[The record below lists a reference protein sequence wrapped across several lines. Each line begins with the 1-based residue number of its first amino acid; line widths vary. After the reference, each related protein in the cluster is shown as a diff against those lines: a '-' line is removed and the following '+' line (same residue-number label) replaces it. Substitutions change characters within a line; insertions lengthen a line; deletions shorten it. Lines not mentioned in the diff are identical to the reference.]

1 MDNLGIVEAT
11 NDLEDGIDG
20 ANVGKEG
27 VAETG
32 TGGGTARKTSNIVD
46 GQVGGDDRLGL
57 VFLNKPVEAV
67 IRDEDARLLGLDS
80 GIGEV
85 L

>member
-1 MDNLGIVEAT
+1 MDDFGIVEAT

-20 ANVGKEG
+20 TDVRKEG
-27 VAETG
+27 VAKTG
-32 TGGGTARKTSNIVD
+32 TSGGTARETSNIVD

-57 VFLNKPVEAV
+57 VFLNKPIEALV
-67 IRDEDARLLGLDS
+67 GDDDARLLGIDG